1 MSKTSTSNFGNQPE
15 YSGLTRNSLAG
26 TSSSG
31 LSVVSLNTNAAT
43 TATLT
48 ASQIAG
54 GVLLH
59 TGTHAID
66 VTTPSASDIAA
77 LCGNRVGNSVNY
89 YHKKS
94 GTGKATILAGSG
106 VTLVDSPEVDVGESV
121 SVLMLVTGMNPAA
134 VSVYTL

>member
-1 MSKTSTSNFGNQPE
+1 MSKSSASNFGNQPE

-31 LSVVSLNTNAAT
+31 LSVVSVDTAAS
-43 TATLT
+43 TAVTLT

-59 TGTHAID
+59 TGTSAID

-77 LCGNRVGNSVNY
+77 LCGNRVGNSIQY
-89 YHKKS
+89 YHRKA
-94 GTGKATILAGSG
+94 GTGTATVLAGSG
-106 VTLVDSPEVDVGESV
+106 VTLVDSPAVTVGTTASI
-121 SVLMLVTGMNPAA
+121 LMLVTGMNPAA